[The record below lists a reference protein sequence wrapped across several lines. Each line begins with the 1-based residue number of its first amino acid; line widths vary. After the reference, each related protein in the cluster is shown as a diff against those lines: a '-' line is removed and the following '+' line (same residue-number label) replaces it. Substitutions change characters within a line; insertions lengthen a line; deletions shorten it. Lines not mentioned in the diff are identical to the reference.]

1 MTVTASSLHIRETEH
16 AVAVNERLSIRHR
29 NTSRMMAR
37 ADVDRE
43 VSLKHSYESIHRTRQ
58 VEIAILL
65 VEAMGIERDDKA
77 RRLDWVMR
85 EFAGNPEDQV
95 IMTCVATGYPDE
107 DFIANHVVSGRS
119 DTNDVASF
127 VGFGD
132 QWNAGAPQ

>member
-1 MTVTASSLHIRETEH
+1 
-16 AVAVNERLSIRHR
+16 
-29 NTSRMMAR
+29 
-37 ADVDRE
+37 
-43 VSLKHSYESIHRTRQ
+43 
-58 VEIAILL
+58 
-65 VEAMGIERDDKA
+65 MGIERDDKA